1 MALIEDEGAGI
12 ITDEDDEDIL
22 DEGGL
27 AGGDAKSRTWGHDT
41 DVEEEATHNLIDG
54 SGTGSVLETGD
65 AERLEL
71 DEGEEWILPTA
82 NVGAGNKAIELNK
95 YPPGSGEGTPDIQYK
110 TGDTQETCDED
121 TWHDYGTFF
130 DSGGWA
136 KIKLNRAA

>member
-1 MALIEDEGAGI
+1 MALIEDESAAI
-12 ITDEDDEDIL
+12 ITDEADEDIV

-27 AGGDAKSRTWGHDT
+27 AGGDEGSRTWGHDT
-41 DVEEEATHNLIDG
+41 AVEEDNVHNLVDG

-71 DEGEEWILPTA
+71 DEGEEWTLPTA

-95 YPPGSGEGTPDIQYK
+95 YGSGEGTPLIQYK
-110 TGDTQETCDED
+110 TGSTEVLCDAD
-121 TWHDYGTFF
+121 TWHDYPTYL
-130 DSGGWA
+130 DSDGWV